1 MAVSRLSL
9 VFGAALLGFASN
21 AFAFEKCDAE
31 TDAKKKEKC
40 EATEAKQV
48 AKLRKSTTPFK
59 PSALDAKFAALDGDD
74 KNPFNQD
81 DYYVGNIETGSKSF
95 DELAG
100 SVARI
105 NAALTMARYAD
116 SLAKAGKNDEAKA
129 IAADLIPVLAK
140 LKDDV
145 KAIKESIDKV
155 KADPAAIVKDNPMA
169 LPKVAKALPG
179 LLTTVVDAA
188 TGIPA
193 AIKSVDTLAKGAGA
207 AAVEMATD
215 KAKDAASN

>member
-31 TDAKKKEKC
+31 QDEKKKAKC
-40 EATEAKQV
+40 EATEAKQLE
-48 AKLRKSTTPFK
+48 KLRKSTTPFK
-59 PSALDAKFAALDGDD
+59 PSILDAKFAALDGDD
-74 KNPFNQD
+74 KNPFNMD
-81 DYYVGNIETGSKSF
+81 DYYVGTIETGSKTF
-95 DELAG
+95 DELAA
-100 SVARI
+100 SVVRI

-116 SLAKAGKNDEAKA
+116 SLAKQGKNDEAKA
-129 IAADLIPVLAK
+129 VAADLIPVLTK

-155 KADPAAIVKDNPMA
+155 KANPAAIATDNPLA
-169 LPKVAKALPG
+169 VPKIAKALPG

-188 TGIPA
+188 TSIPA

-207 AAVEMATD
+207 AAKDMATE
-215 KAKDAASN
+215 KAKDAAGM